1 MKNFRRLCFAMVL
14 TLAFM
19 VPAWAGDISSPAA
32 TDPAPGE
39 QHTPG
44 APAPGDMNDPP
55 APAPGQDSDLTAP
68 GDIGTPFGAAILFA
82 IQCVLG

>member
-44 APAPGDMNDPP
+44 APAPGDMGDPP
-55 APAPGQDSDLTAP
+55 ALAPGQDSDLAAP
-68 GDIGTPFGAAILFA
+68 GDILTLGWSTIVSAIEFA
-82 IQCVLG
+82 LR